1 MNKKQNL
8 SATKENGAM
17 AALPVEAKADVPMEE
32 NGAMADLP
40 MAPKNNNIDY
50 VDIAESWEAKYYE
63 AEADFTEMEN
73 KATKQ
78 ARTIKRANKKI
89 KSLQGQIEALQAQNK
104 QLEKAYYANMEIQIS
119 SRKRGAK

>member
-1 MNKKQNL
+1 MNKQQNL

-32 NGAMADLP
+32 SA
-40 MAPKNNNIDY
+40 IDY
-50 VDIAESWEAKYYE
+50 KELYWDAAKESAQTIVDTEAKLR
-63 AEADFTEMEN
+63 EMAN

-78 ARTIKRANKKI
+78 AQTIKRANKRI